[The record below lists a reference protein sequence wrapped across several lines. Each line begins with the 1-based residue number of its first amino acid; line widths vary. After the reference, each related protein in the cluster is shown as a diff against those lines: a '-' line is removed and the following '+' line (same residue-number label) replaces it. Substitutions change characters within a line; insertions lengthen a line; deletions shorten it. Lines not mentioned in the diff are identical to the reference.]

1 MNIYPKGII
10 ANEITIDIL
19 YFFMQIFNNFFYK
32 FLFILLHFL
41 NIFFLTIQYQI
52 YINSL
57 LYHFHF
63 ISSTSPSYS
72 S

>member
-41 NIFFLTIQYQI
+41 NIFFNNTIS
-52 YINSL
+52 N
-57 LYHFHF
+57 LY
-63 ISSTSPSYS
+63 
-72 S
+72 

>member
-32 FLFILLHFL
+32 FLFILLHF
-41 NIFFLTIQYQI
+41 
-52 YINSL
+52 
-57 LYHFHF
+57 
-63 ISSTSPSYS
+63 
-72 S
+72 